1 MKKFVLSICV
11 FFVTST
17 PLSSKE
23 VSRDSLKNRAKIL
36 IYDRPDESIKIARQL
51 LKDKNEADETAQLY
65 MLISN
70 AYIAKRNSDSS
81 LFYILKASDLIKTNA
96 LPATKI
102 KIMNS
107 VAVQYQQMEL
117 YDRAMESLD
126 KAQEMI
132 RNSDITE
139 KDRAYNS
146 GFINAVKGMIYRSQS
161 NPSLALEK
169 FKLAVKE
176 FKKLPLDKKSAANL
190 SIIYYN
196 IGNSYLDLEQLQ
208 QATSY
213 FLQSEQYALM
223 YSANSLVA
231 YALKG
236 RGLSLFMSRDYEESV
251 RLLSRAENLAEPV
264 GDLVLSEAIYK
275 ILANNHLALN
285 NFEKFQR
292 YDSLYSEAHKTLE
305 KNELKT
311 LNRYLTT
318 ESEKIQTQTA
328 SSLKTWTLYLW
339 GSVISSLI
347 AAFLLLRG
355 IIRIRA
361 KTRQQNK
368 IFNELAARIQQ

>member
-23 VSRDSLKNRAKIL
+23 VTRDSLKNRAKIL

-146 GFINAVKGMIYRSQS
+146 GFINAVRGMIYRSQS

>member
-81 LFYILKASDLIKTNA
+81 LFYILKASDLIRTNA

-146 GFINAVKGMIYRSQS
+146 GFINAVRGMIYRSQS

-292 YDSLYSEAHKTLE
+292 YDSLYSETHKTLE